1 MLPSSRKYQL
11 LSTNRSISNDLTR
24 AFRELVI
31 PKFESVIGDVEL
43 SLEHFVV
50 PLDSVGVALLVTFSS
65 VPIELVSRP
74 EDQTYLLSPQGCME
88 SV

>member
-11 LSTNRSISNDLTR
+11 LSTNRSISSDPSR

-31 PKFESVIGDVEL
+31 PKFESFIGDVEL

-50 PLDSVGVALLVTFSS
+50 PLDSVGVALLDTFSS
-65 VPIELVSRP
+65 VRIELVGRP
-74 EDQTYLLSPQGCME
+74 QDQTYLLSPQGCIE
-88 SV
+88 GV